1 MGYFYHLYAIEKD
14 RIEELRNV
22 KNDDELI
29 AFCKK
34 YNYPFEKCGDEP
46 IYVGLYDIAH
56 HEVYDFG
63 EACNEILDAS
73 EEYDKLFYSDE
84 MNEKFVDYNARLV
97 DKDFILKTIEAYKNN
112 VKRSLE
118 DDLEDNSNNPW
129 VAHFLREQR
138 LIAGIED
145 KLNYIWV
152 GKYGPADIDL
162 DSVNVTT
169 SWRYEYAFF
178 NLVAQYKAF
187 DDEKYALFFMGW

>member
-1 MGYFYHLYAIEKD
+1 MGYFHHIYAIEKD
-14 RIEELRNV
+14 RLEELRSI

-46 IYVGLYDIAH
+46 VCVGLYDIAH

-63 EACNEILDAS
+63 EACEEILDAS

-84 MNEKFVDYNARLV
+84 MNEQFADYDARLV

-112 VKRSLE
+112 VRRSLKNE
-118 DDLEDNSNNPW
+118 LKEKSDNPW
-129 VAHFLREQR
+129 VAHLSREER
-138 LIAGIED
+138 LMADIEE
-145 KLNYIWV
+145 KLNSVWIT
-152 GKYGPADIDL
+152 KYGPADIES

-187 DDEKYALFFMGW
+187 DEEKYALFFMGW

>member
-14 RIEELRNV
+14 RLEELRNV

-29 AFCKK
+29 AFCEK
-34 YNYPFEKCGDEP
+34 YNYQYDEDDGEVW
-46 IYVGLYDIAH
+46 VGLFHTAH

-97 DKDFILKTIEAYKNN
+97 DRDFILKTIEAYKNN

-118 DDLEDNSNNPW
+118 DALEDNSNNPW
-129 VAHFLREQR
+129 VAHFPREQR

-145 KLNYIWV
+145 KLNSIWV